1 LFGYAG
7 RILHVDL
14 TSGAVKTEKLDKE
27 TAKKYIGGIG
37 LGMRLFLDNSK
48 PGTDP
53 FNPKN
58 PLIFITGPLSG
69 TMAASAGNSY
79 AVVSKS
85 PLTDGIAESKSH
97 GFFGAELKRAGYD
110 AVIFTGKSDKLV
122 YAWIDDDSVQLLD
135 AQHLKGKSPHEA
147 EIAIREDLGDFYI
160 RVSAIGE
167 AGENL
172 VRTACIIN
180 DEFRAIGRTG
190 MGAVMGAK
198 NLKAVA
204 VRGTN
209 DVNVA
214 DLEGFTEFVR
224 MIHERMKG
232 PATRKYR
239 TLGTPENVLVLNAI
253 QAMPT
258 RNFTQ
263 ASFEG
268 AEKVSG
274 EYLNERY
281 IKKIIGCATCGMRCD
296 HIGVVPEGPYKGTT
310 ARVEFECLWALG
322 PNCGVDRLDAII
334 EAIYQCDHYGMD
346 GISTGVIVS
355 FAMDC
360 YEHGILTKKD
370 TDGLDLRFGNAEALV
385 EMIKRTGSRKGWLG
399 DVLAEGT
406 MRAAEKIGRG
416 AVKYANHIKG
426 LELPGYD
433 LRTLKTAALG
443 FAVSYRGAC
452 HLRSGAYSPDVKGK
466 VDRFKIEKG
475 RGKIVMK
482 GEDVYNVIDSL
493 ILCKFSRGVY
503 YEELEDMAKYYTLA
517 TGIKMTP
524 EELMQAGERINNL
537 ARVLNIREG
546 KGTREYDQLP
556 PKILTVPVPEEG
568 VAKGAV
574 VNQKEFDVGLDDY
587 YAVRGWTE
595 EGIPTIEKLKE
606 LGLDDLIPI
615 VKNKLAKPEPSKG
628 KKKGGK

>member
-1 LFGYAG
+1 MSYTK
-7 RILHVDL
+7 RILNVDL
-14 TSGAVKTEKLDKE
+14 STGKTEIEPLKE
-27 TAKKYIGGIG
+27 EMTKKYIGGIG
-37 LGMRLFLDNSK
+37 LGMALFLDKSK
-48 PGTDP
+48 PDTDP
-53 FNPKN
+53 FSPKN
-58 PLIFITGPLSG
+58 PLIFVTGPLSG
-69 TMAASAGNSY
+69 TMAPSAGNGY

-85 PLTDGIAESKSH
+85 PLTGGIAESKAH

-110 AVIFTGKSDKLV
+110 AVIFTGRSEKLV
-122 YAWIDDDSVQLLD
+122 YAWIDDDSIQLMD
-135 AQHLKGKSPHEA
+135 AQHLKGKSPHET
-147 EIAIREDLGDFYI
+147 EMAIREDLGDFYI

-167 AGENL
+167 AGEKL
-172 VRTACIIN
+172 VRIGSIIN
-180 DEFRAIGRTG
+180 DEFRAVGRTG
-190 MGAVMGAK
+190 MGAVMGSK

-214 DLEGFTEFVR
+214 NPEEFTEFIR

-239 TLGTPENVLVLNAI
+239 TLGTPENVLVLNALG
-253 QAMPT
+253 ALPT
-258 RNFTQ
+258 RNFSQVT
-263 ASFEG
+263 FEG

-296 HIGVVPEGPYKGTT
+296 HIGVVPEGPYKGAT

-334 EAIYQCDHYGMD
+334 EAIYQCDYYGMD
-346 GISTGVIVS
+346 GISAGGIVG
-355 FAMDC
+355 FAMDL

-385 EMIKRTGSRKGWLG
+385 ETVKRMGSRKGWLG

-406 MRAAEKIGRG
+406 MRAAEKIGKG

-433 LRTLKTAALG
+433 IRGLKTAALG
-443 FAVSYRGAC
+443 FAVSFRGAC

-475 RGKIVMK
+475 RGKIVMD
-482 GEDVYNVIDSL
+482 GEDLYNVVDSL
-493 ILCKFSRGVY
+493 ILCKFSRGVF
-503 YEELEDMAKYYTLA
+503 YEGLKEMAKYYTLT
-517 TGIKMTP
+517 TGIEMTP
-524 EELMQAGERINNL
+524 EELRQAGERINNL
-537 ARVLNIREG
+537 ARILNIREG

-556 PKILTVPVPEEG
+556 PKIMSVPVPDEG
-568 VAKGAV
+568 VAKGAY
-574 VNQKEFDVGLDDY
+574 VNQKEFDIGLDDY
-587 YAVRGWTE
+587 YEVRGWTK
-595 EGIPTIEKLKE
+595 EGIPTVEKLKE
-606 LGLDDLIPI
+606 LGLNDLVPI
-615 VKNKLAKPEPSKG
+615 VKKKIGSQTP
-628 KKKGGK
+628 KKKGKGGK

>member
-1 LFGYAG
+1 MSYAG
-7 RILHVDL
+7 KILHVDL
-14 TSGAVKTEKLDKE
+14 STGKTETEPLKE
-27 TAKKYIGGIG
+27 ELAKKYLGGIG

-48 PGTDP
+48 PDTDP
-53 FNPKN
+53 FSPGN
-58 PLIFITGPLSG
+58 PLIFVTGPLSG

-85 PLTDGIAESKSH
+85 PQTEGIAESKSH

-110 AVIFTGKSDKLV
+110 AVIFKGKSEKLV
-122 YAWIDDDSVQLLD
+122 YVWIDDDSVQLMD
-135 AQHLKGKSPHEA
+135 AQHLKGKSPHEIEA
-147 EIAIREDLGDFYI
+147 AIREELGDFYI

-172 VRTACIIN
+172 VRTASIIN

-190 MGAVMGAK
+190 MGAVMGSK
-198 NLKAVA
+198 NIKAVA
-204 VRGTN
+204 VRGTH

-214 DLEGFTEFVR
+214 DLEGFVEFVK

-253 QAMPT
+253 KAMPT

-281 IKKIIGCATCGMRCD
+281 IKKIVGCATCGMRCD
-296 HIGVVPEGPYKGTT
+296 HIGMVSEGPYKGTT

-334 EAIYQCDHYGMD
+334 EAIYQCDYYGMD

-360 YEHGILTKKD
+360 YEHGILSKKD
-370 TDGLDLRFGNAEALV
+370 TDGLDLRFGNAEAMV
-385 EMIKRTGSRKGWLG
+385 EMIKRIGSRKGWLG
-399 DVLAEGT
+399 DVLAEGS
-406 MRAAEKIGRG
+406 MRAAEKIGKG
-416 AVKYANHIKG
+416 TVKYANHIKG

-433 LRTLKTAALG
+433 LRTLQTAALG
-443 FAVSYRGAC
+443 FAVSFRGAC

-466 VDRFKIEKG
+466 VNRFKIEKG

-482 GEDVYNVIDSL
+482 GEDTYNIIDSL

-517 TGIKMTP
+517 TGFKMTP
-524 EELMQAGERINNL
+524 AELSQAGERINNL

-556 PKILTVPVPEEG
+556 PKIMNVPVPDEG
-568 VAKGAV
+568 FAKGAHV
-574 VNQKEFDVGLDDY
+574 TQKEFDVGLDDY
-587 YAVRGWTE
+587 YEVRGWTKD
-595 EGIPTIEKLKE
+595 GIPTIEKLKE
-606 LGLDDLIPI
+606 LGLQDLVPI
-615 VKNKLAKPEPSKG
+615 VKRKLAKTQTPRRTG
-628 KKKGGK
+628 KGGK